1 MAEKLINKITYISMV
16 IMAVVLVLMWTDRF
30 PMQYSFV
37 MIIFASIV
45 LLLRIGLRLYNLI
58 QKK

>member
-1 MAEKLINKITYISMV
+1 MV